1 MLILTTSYLKPF
13 ELEHPSSNS
22 NWSVYLGLGKI
33 QSVTFLPVTWL
44 SIIMKSSFHSVRI
57 FREMRIFSLLGFIAF
72 SHGFKYDQKSDPW
85 RFEIEFENEQTA
97 LKFENIDGWFLED
110 GIKYSLSDGNLQID
124 RKKLYGWFVTLSFWS
139 KCARRSFQDIQL

>member
-1 MLILTTSYLKPF
+1 
-13 ELEHPSSNS
+13 
-22 NWSVYLGLGKI
+22 
-33 QSVTFLPVTWL
+33 
-44 SIIMKSSFHSVRI
+44 MKSSFHSLRI

-85 RFEIEFENEQTA
+85 RFEIEFENEPTA

-124 RKKLYGWFVTLSFWS
+124 RKKLYGFSVTQSETEFSYIFGIFKILFID
-139 KCARRSFQDIQL
+139 KN